1 VAAMQHN
8 GLGCQ
13 PGNPQDSQ
21 GPQCDRQW
29 WWTRTIMTSKP
40 KVANIVGWDNGGGLS
55 RDIDLLSAAL
65 HDLGWRTAFY
75 GRRTRR
81 RPVTLPARALSR
93 VGRDIRRTAA
103 SAGLVRPP
111 YDCNLHLQGI
121 YEGKFLPLA
130 RRNMLIPN
138 QEWFGESRLLPAIDE
153 VWAKTRVAEQVFAGM
168 GCRARFLGWT
178 GADRKLAGRPIPKTL
193 GALHIA
199 GSSEQKGTEAVL
211 DVWSRHPA
219 WPLLRVLRRNHDYL
233 GRPIAWPR
241 RACYPNIQIL
251 SDRVDEDSLI
261 QLQNETAI
269 HLCPSEAEGFGHS
282 IVEGMSVG
290 ALIITTDAPPMNEII
305 TGANGLLVEAE
316 RSEAMGLG
324 RRYFV
329 SPDDL
334 ARKIAQAL
342 AMSEQERN
350 SVGQVARAWF
360 DANDSAFRARL
371 AEFASLVTEAA
382 QVRNWTGQV
391 SSAGESNRLAR

>member
-1 VAAMQHN
+1 
-8 GLGCQ
+8 
-13 PGNPQDSQ
+13 
-21 GPQCDRQW
+21 
-29 WWTRTIMTSKP
+29 MTSKP

-178 GADRKLAGRPIPKTL
+178 GADRQLAGRPIPKTL

-241 RACYPNIQIL
+241 RACCPNIQIL

-342 AMSEQERN
+342 TMSEQERN

-391 SSAGESNRLAR
+391 SSAGESNRPAR